1 MQVDW
6 INMIFTTV
14 TISVTRMTT
23 PPIAHK
29 QLGRAIFS
37 GCFLML
43 LDVGWWSLGQK
54 SGVGKV
60 HRGKVYQVSF
70 LAAWYR
76 RSTTAFMADTVSI
89 TSSKVLSLKEIY
101 SDHMKKTWRRVRLQ
115 SFRLDIN
122 CRSRAYV
129 LTVVNF

>member
-1 MQVDW
+1 
-6 INMIFTTV
+6 MIFTTV

-54 SGVGKV
+54 SGVDKV

-89 TSSKVLSLKEIY
+89 TSSKVLSLKEVY
-101 SDHMKKTWRRVRLQ
+101 SNQM
-115 SFRLDIN
+115 
-122 CRSRAYV
+122 
-129 LTVVNF
+129 